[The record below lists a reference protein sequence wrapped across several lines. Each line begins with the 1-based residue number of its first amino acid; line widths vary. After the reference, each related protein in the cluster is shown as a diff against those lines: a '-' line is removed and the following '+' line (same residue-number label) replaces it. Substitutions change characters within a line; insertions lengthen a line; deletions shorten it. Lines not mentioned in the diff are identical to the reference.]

1 MDRRK
6 AGRAIETGRV
16 AVRRVAA
23 RRLEGNACDAADR
36 IEAISGPM
44 SWAQK

>member
-1 MDRRK
+1 MDSRK
-6 AGRAIETGRV
+6 AGRGIETGRV
-16 AVRRVAA
+16 AV